1 MHAAKELSMDDAV
14 LYDVS
19 GGVGTLVLN
28 RPERHN
34 ALGAIEL
41 KAMVEAFDTV
51 ENDPEI
57 RVLVVTGAGEK
68 TFCAGAALEDLNSGQ
83 ITPDYFQS
91 VMSRLANLP
100 IPTIAKINGNVFGG
114 ATELALSCDFRIGI
128 EGGRL
133 RVPAA
138 AFGLCYP
145 VAGIA
150 RFVER
155 LGANTARRM
164 LVASETLDAEE
175 LLRIGFLDYLVP
187 RAKLDERTEE
197 LALHIAGLAPLST
210 RAMKEL
216 IVQAESG
223 GIDEARARALATM
236 CDESD
241 DLQEGFAAQKE
252 KRAPRFSGH

>member
-1 MHAAKELSMDDAV
+1 MDDGI
-14 LYDVS
+14 LYEVS

-34 ALGAIEL
+34 ALGGVELDAMLETLKAIE
-41 KAMVEAFDTV
+41 K
-51 ENDPEI
+51 DPEI
-57 RVLVVTGAGEK
+57 RVLVVTGAGDK
-68 TFCAGAALEDLNSGQ
+68 TFCSGAALEDLNAGK

-91 VMSRLANLP
+91 VMHELAVLSV
-100 IPTIAKINGNVFGG
+100 PTIARLNGNVFGG

-138 AFGLCYP
+138 AIGLCYP
-145 VAGIA
+145 PAGIA
-150 RFVER
+150 RFVEK

-164 LVASETLDAEE
+164 LVASETMHADE

-187 RAKLDERTEE
+187 AEKLDERTEE

-210 RAMKEL
+210 KAMKEL
-216 IVQAESG
+216 IVQAERG
-223 GIDEARARALATM
+223 TMDRARAQKLARL
-236 CDESD
+236 CDQSD
-241 DLQEGFAAQKE
+241 DLQEGFAAQRE
-252 KRAPRFSGH
+252 RRSPRFAGH